1 MNALGQYRFAVHG
14 VIMGKRPQPWLDI
27 ETALASLVNA
37 AIEIQPVVSLEEL
50 IGKL

>member
-27 ETALASLVNA
+27 ETALASLVSA
-37 AIEIQPVVSLEEL
+37 HPEIGQLAYFWMDTS
-50 IGKL
+50 